1 MKEQW
6 LELKDEDSKKKF
18 VQDRVEQVKQI
29 REVSSAPRCCS
40 RVLMLSRKHV
50 EELNVWQEELKQN
63 KGHANDA
70 LKKKRIEMYVT
81 LACDVNAPAQVLMW
95 ITGLKSDCERKAGE
109 KSSRGC
115 HTRHGQ
121 NF

>member
-29 REVSSAPRCCS
+29 HEVGSALRYCH

-50 EELNVWQEELKQN
+50 EEINAWQEELKQN
-63 KGHANDA
+63 KGHANDV
-70 LKKKRIEMYVT
+70 LKKKRVKMYVT
-81 LACDVNAPAQVLMW
+81 LACDVKVLAQVLMW

-115 HTRHGQ
+115 HTRRGWG
-121 NF
+121 F

>member
-1 MKEQW
+1 MKGQW

-29 REVSSAPRCCS
+29 REVGSALRYCH